1 MELQAPIIRFLGGI
15 DAHDSCTIQD
25 IAHGLGLLE
34 PGDGVPDTVRS
45 HLTIMVR
52 NQQVKRHHSSDG
64 VLRYSLAAGGT
75 KAAPAA
81 TPAGAPSPAAAP
93 AVEPAPA
100 APPAAP
106 RAQPQ
111 RHRYET
117 GVSDRV
123 LAVMVKGEP
132 PVPRVMIER
141 RIYPPLKTTQ
151 VLSALIA
158 LSRKGLV
165 VRVGNTAGARWMLKE
180 TAALPPG
187 RTANIDAAHAALL
200 QARLAIDA
208 ALQALEA

>member
-1 MELQAPIIRFLGGI
+1 MELQALIVNHLRRITEPCNVVELAHALGI
-15 DAHDSCTIQD
+15 
-25 IAHGLGLLE
+25 LE
-34 PGDGVPDTVRS
+34 PGDVVPERLRSTLTGLVR
-45 HLTIMVR
+45 H
-52 NQQVKRHHSSDG
+52 QQIKRIHNGDG
-64 VLRYSLAAGGT
+64 VLRYSLVADSQAKT
-75 KAAPAA
+75 ARIAPPPVSTAPAA
-81 TPAGAPSPAAAP
+81 TPAAEPDPAS
-93 AVEPAPA
+93 
-100 APPAAP
+100 PPAAQ

-111 RHRYET
+111 RPRYET

-123 LAVMVKGEP
+123 LAVMVKGAP
-132 PVPRVMIER
+132 PVPRVEIER

-158 LSRKGLV
+158 LARKGLV

-200 QARLAIDA
+200 QARLAVDA